1 MRTMFKSSFFWRF
14 VGGFVLGA
22 IGVVAMHP
30 SAIAHDL
37 DRPAPPAQVIAG

>member
-1 MRTMFKSSFFWRF
+1 MFKSSFFWRF

-37 DRPAPPAQVIAG
+37 DRPAASAQAVDG

>member
-37 DRPAPPAQVIAG
+37 DHTPAAQVVEG